1 MSFYTNVAS
10 RGNTILYRGY
20 NQDGAPIQKK
30 IAFQP
35 TLYLKTDQEPTHYGL
50 DGAPLREKHFESIN
64 EAKEFVEKYKD
75 VDNLQVYGSSN
86 FVTQFIQKRFP
97 NDIKFDAGK
106 INIVSFDIEVDIEH
120 SFPDM
125 NTAENEITS
134 ISFKS
139 SRTNTYYL
147 LAVKDYDKTKTITG
161 IDPDDIRFEKC
172 LSEKHMLGR
181 FVQLWSGDYPD
192 IVTGWNVEFFD
203 IRYIVLRIIRLLGEE
218 KAKELSP
225 WGRIRERSVEMFGKE
240 QKTYHIEGVS
250 VIDYMDAFKKFG
262 YKYGTQASYKLDNIC
277 EVVLGEKKVDY
288 SEYGSLTE
296 LYKRNPQLYL
306 DYSLK
311 DTYLLQRLEDE
322 TGLLSLTMTVA
333 YGGGVN
339 YGDAFGTVGIWESTL
354 YRRMM
359 SENIVPPVKSV
370 KDRSRG
376 DIAGGYVKDPVPG
389 MYDWIVSYDLN
400 SLYPMIMIQ
409 YNMSP
414 ETYLPK
420 RKEMVTPETV
430 MSGNFQNQD
439 PTVAVAAN
447 GACFTKAKR
456 GIIPQVI
463 EEYYARRKKVK
474 KQMLGVEQEIED
486 ARDPKE
492 KLALKKKANQLH
504 NEQMAIKIAMNSL
517 YGATA
522 NIHFQYY
529 IQEMAEAI
537 TLSGQLAIRWAEKTF
552 NEYFNQVLKTKDVD
566 YTVYIDTDS
575 NHLNLAP
582 LVEATFGTVDIDR
595 DKGEAF
601 IDKVCKQKL
610 DKVIAAGYQD
620 LANLMGAYENKMEM
634 AREKI
639 NRRAVFTG
647 KKRYVLSTLNSE
659 GVHYATP
666 KISVTGIEAVRSSTP
681 EVCRKKMMEAFR
693 VIIDGSE
700 ADIQEFVEEFRKE
713 FFRMPAGKIAKISGT
728 DNIEKYMS
736 GSSYRQGCPIHIRG
750 CIVYN
755 NFIEGHHKRL
765 PKIVS
770 GDKIKFVY
778 MKLPNPLRENIVS
791 FVDDLDSSLDLDQY
805 IDYETQFDK
814 VFRTPIQNII
824 SCLGWN
830 TEKIATLEDLF
841 SD

>member
-10 RGNTILYRGY
+10 RGSTILYRGY
-20 NQDGAPIQKK
+20 NQDGVPIQKK
-30 IAFQP
+30 IPFQP
-35 TLYLKTDQEPTHYGL
+35 SLFLKTDDEPTHYGL
-50 DGAPLREKHFESIN
+50 DGTPLREKRFESIV

-75 VDNLQVYGSSN
+75 VDNLKVYGSSN
-86 FVTQFIQKRFP
+86 FVTQYIQSRFP
-97 NDIKFDAGK
+97 GEIKFDPSK

-120 SFPDM
+120 SYPDM
-125 NTAENEITS
+125 NKADNEITA

-139 SRTNTYYL
+139 SRTSTYYL
-147 LAVKDYDKTKTITG
+147 LGLKDYDKTKTITG

-172 LSEKHMLGR
+172 RSEAHMLGR
-181 FVQLWSGDYPD
+181 FVQLWTGDYPD

-203 IRYIVLRIIRLLGEE
+203 IRYIVLRIMRLLGEE

-240 QKTYHIEGVS
+240 QKTFHIEGIS
-250 VIDYMDAFKKFG
+250 IIDYMDAFKKFG

-296 LYKRNPQLYL
+296 LYKKNPHLYL

-322 TGLLSLTMTVA
+322 TGLLALTMTVA

-359 SENIVPPVKSV
+359 TENVVPPVKSV

-376 DIAGGYVKDPVPG
+376 EIAGGYVKDPVPG
-389 MYDWIVSYDLN
+389 MYDWIVSFDLN
-400 SLYPMIMIQ
+400 SLYPHLMMG

-414 ETYLPK
+414 ETYLSS
-420 RKEMVTPETV
+420 RKETVTPDLVLNGLYRNE
-430 MSGNFQNQD
+430 D
-439 PTVAVAAN
+439 PEVAVAAN

-456 GIIPQVI
+456 GIIPQII

-474 KQMLGVEQEIED
+474 KQMLKVEQEIEVCK
-486 ARDPKE
+486 DPKD

-529 IQEMAEAI
+529 IQDMAEAI

-552 NEYFNQVLKTKDVD
+552 NNYFNQVLGTKDVD
-566 YTVYIDTDS
+566 YAVYIDTDS
-575 NHLNLAP
+575 NYLNLAP
-582 LVEATFGTVDIDR
+582 LVEKVFGTVDIDR
-595 DKGEAF
+595 DKGEEF
-601 IDKVCKQKL
+601 IDKVCEQKL
-610 DKVIAAGYQD
+610 NKVIADGYQE
-620 LANLMGAYENKMEM
+620 LADVMGAYENKMEM

-659 GVHYATP
+659 GVHYSTP

-681 EVCRKKMMEAFR
+681 DVCRKKMMEAFK
-693 VIIDGSE
+693 VILDGSE
-700 ADIQEFVEEFRKE
+700 RDIQDFVEDFRKE
-713 FFRMPAGKIAKISGT
+713 FFQMSAGQIAKISGT
-728 DNIEKYMS
+728 DNIEKYMV
-736 GSSYRQGCPIHIRG
+736 GRGYKQGCPIHIRG

-755 NFIEGHHKRL
+755 QFIEGHTKRL
-765 PKIVS
+765 EKIAS

-778 MKLPNPLRENIVS
+778 LKMPNPTRENVIS
-791 FVDDLDSSLDLDQY
+791 FVDDLDSSLDLGQF

-814 VFRTPIQNII
+814 VFRTPIQNIV

-830 TEKIATLEDLF
+830 TEMVATLEDLF
-841 SD
+841 GD